1 MIRNLVLRSSFFQ
14 NFANVGDWQKI
25 IPKILLISFV
35 EIVEGNR
42 RAIMRLI
49 LALAAHFKPGS
60 VRATG
65 NNSDASYGK
74 LERASSTMSL
84 AAEAAVALA
93 DASKLAS
100 SAGLSLHYKY
110 K

>member
-1 MIRNLVLRSSFFQ
+1 
-14 NFANVGDWQKI
+14 
-25 IPKILLISFV
+25 
-35 EIVEGNR
+35 
-42 RAIMRLI
+42 MRVI

-60 VRATG
+60 VRPT
-65 NNSDASYGK
+65 NNDNSYGK

-93 DASKLAS
+93 DASQLAS

-110 K
+110 KYVFAVFYHYVPVKMCSTSKDGCQKYVLVTF

>member
-1 MIRNLVLRSSFFQ
+1 MFRKRATLFLILTIELLKIADEDNLIFVTLE
-14 NFANVGDWQKI
+14 I
-25 IPKILLISFV
+25 I
-35 EIVEGNR
+35 EGNK

-60 VRATG
+60 VRPA
-65 NNSDASYGK
+65 NNDAPSGR

-93 DASKLAS
+93 DASQLAS

>member
-1 MIRNLVLRSSFFQ
+1 
-14 NFANVGDWQKI
+14 
-25 IPKILLISFV
+25 
-35 EIVEGNR
+35 
-42 RAIMRLI
+42 MRLI

-60 VRATG
+60 VRPTG

-93 DASKLAS
+93 DASKMAS